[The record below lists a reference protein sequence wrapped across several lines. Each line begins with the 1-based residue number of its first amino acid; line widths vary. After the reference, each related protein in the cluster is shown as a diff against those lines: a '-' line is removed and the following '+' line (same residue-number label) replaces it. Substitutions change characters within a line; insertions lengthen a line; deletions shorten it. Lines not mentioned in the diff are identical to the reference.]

1 MAATRHTSR
10 YRDTVL
16 SRGKIEALIA
26 EGRKVVIVDGAVL
39 KVDAWLP
46 YHPGGDKAILH
57 MVGRDATNEVKAF
70 HSQETQALMQ
80 KYCIGKLEGQWSD
93 FVPPIQGGTFRTDE
107 QQQQQQQGS
116 SATSTEEQSA
126 EDSSASSQEPSPV
139 FDPAQHRSSTLR
151 RRRGSSAAASESSAT
166 SLDTLAIGEPA
177 VQEKAAYPADERTQ
191 QEIDH
196 DLEIYPSLDQETQTS
211 IIRKYKE
218 LDDRLRAEGLYN
230 CNYTGYA
237 REIARYT
244 LLGSLAYYFLQKECY
259 MLSAAF
265 LGMLWHQLVFTVH
278 DAGHMGITHNFHVDS
293 VIGMFVSNFLGGLSC
308 CWWKRNHNVHHIVTN
323 SAEHDPDIQHM
334 PFFAISHKF
343 FANLKSTYYDRIMA
357 YDAAAQFVLKYQHY
371 LYYPILSF
379 GRFNLYVL
387 SWQYIFLGQ
396 GPRKGPAWWHRY
408 FEMLGQAFFWFWF
421 GHLTVYKSIDTNTH
435 RFLFVL
441 ISHAITM
448 PVHVQITLSHFA
460 MSTADL
466 GVAESF
472 PQRMLRTTMDVDC
485 PEWLDFFHGGLQFQ
499 AVHHLFP
506 RMPRHNLR
514 QAQKLVMQY
523 CDEVKIPYT
532 IYDFTQGNGKVI
544 GRLGEIA
551 QQARIMSECQ
561 KAAFKDVVEGH

>member
-1 MAATRHTSR
+1 MAPANHTSR

-16 SRGKIEALIA
+16 SRDDVEALIA
-26 EGRKVVIVDGAVL
+26 AGRKVVIVDGAVL
-39 KVDAWLP
+39 KVDAWIP

-70 HSQETQALMQ
+70 HSQETQEVMQ
-80 KYCIGKLEGQWSD
+80 RYCIGKVEGYWAD
-93 FVPPIQGGTFRTDE
+93 FVPPIQGGKFRTE
-107 QQQQQQQGS
+107 
-116 SATSTEEQSA
+116 EEQRAARSRDKHEEGNHA
-126 EDSSASSQEPSPV
+126 EDSSASSSEGSPV
-139 FDPAQHRSSTLR
+139 FEPSDRRNAALR
-151 RRRGSSAAASESSAT
+151 RRRGSSAGDSESSAT

-177 VQEKAAYPADERTQ
+177 LQKLKAYPADERTQ

-196 DLEIYPSLDQETQTS
+196 DLGLYPNLDQETQKT

-218 LDDRLRAEGLYN
+218 LDEKLRAEGLYD
-230 CNYTGYA
+230 CNYAAYA
-237 REIARYT
+237 VEVTRYT
-244 LLGSLAYYFLQKECY
+244 LLGFLAYYFLQKEWY
-259 MLSAAF
+259 ILSATF
-265 LGMLWHQLVFTVH
+265 LGMMWHQLVFTVH
-278 DAGHMGITHNFHVDS
+278 DAGHMGITHHFHVDS
-293 VIGMFVSNFLGGLSC
+293 TIGIFIADFLGGLSC

-334 PFFAISHKF
+334 PFFAISHRF
-343 FANLKSTYYDRIMA
+343 FQSLKSTYYDRVMT

-371 LYYPILSF
+371 LYYPILTF

-408 FEMLGQAFFWFWF
+408 LEMAGQVFFWYWF
-421 GHLTVYKSIDTNTH
+421 GYLTVYKSIDTNWH
-435 RFLFVL
+435 RFLYVL
-441 ISHAITM
+441 VSHAVTM
-448 PVHVQITLSHFA
+448 MVHVQITLSHFA

-499 AVHHLFP
+499 AVHHLYP

-514 QAQKLVMQY
+514 KAQKLVMQY

-532 IYDFTQGNGKVI
+532 IYEFIEGNGKVI

-561 KAAFKDVVEGH
+561 KAAFKDVIEGH